1 MIEELLLLGSLL
13 IGGTSMVS
21 YTSGIQHQA
30 VTWEYADEIEDGA
43 VYFIRSALLDSQVL
57 DVPNSNYSK
66 GQDLIL
72 YHSLGWGNQRFVINK
87 EGTHGSNTT
96 YKIYPVEA
104 YEYNLSIEGENS
116 DDGKALELKSSS
128 SFGSNLDSYKFTF
141 TPGTSRN
148 SFRISTGSSGFTKYL
163 TLNNYSVADNTK
175 IVQKNYDSTYAKCF
189 DWYLQKTDSLGV
201 NTKNETYLN
210 GTNEIHFNV
219 RVPVS
224 GEYIFETS
232 QYDETLDTVLKLYKD
247 DGTFLK
253 RDDDGGDGRFS
264 KLTYYLNS
272 VQNYWI
278 KLSGYNSSQVGS
290 VYLSLKSLNTVYI
303 NTYHANGD
311 IDTRSDG
318 ISPQEDLINAG
329 YYARHII
336 NAAKSDMLS
345 TDENGFSR
353 LNNKYYMLSS
363 HGSSSGAA
371 LLSSGQY
378 LYGSSLP
385 NMSNSILSVW
395 AICYGGKEG
404 NIAQYAVKYRNAQN
418 ALGFPGLTYV
428 NTSKTFTDKLW
439 KEISV
444 GKSANDAV
452 NSALS
457 HTKSAHW
464 FTHMYGWGDDTIVSP
479 KLYSKTTTSSLLINN
494 GGNKILPYISSSAL
508 LSLTNSESLASFQKN
523 NTTRTF
529 NFDDATIVMG
539 LKNGMPTNKYY
550 VIDKANNIQMHDT
563 SINFNYKPK
572 NSVLYPKFELKSNQK
587 ITLQND
593 FCLVIDGFEHTIRRI
608 QYVTTNGEF
617 ETLDEVY
624 IDIETN
630 EQFTEAQ
637 ILDAFVK

>member
-13 IGGTSMVS
+13 IGGTSSVS
-21 YTSGIQHQA
+21 YSSGIQPQA
-30 VTWEYADEIEDGA
+30 VTWEYVNEIEDGA

-57 DVPNSNYSK
+57 DVPSSNYSN
-66 GQDLIL
+66 GQDIIL

-96 YKIYPVEA
+96 YTIYPVES

-128 SFGSNLDSYKFTF
+128 SFGSNVNSYKFTF
-141 TPGTSRN
+141 APGTTEN

-163 TLNNYSVADNTK
+163 TLNDYSVADNTK
-175 IVQKNYDSTYAKCF
+175 IVQKAYDATYAKCF

-210 GTNEIHFNV
+210 GTNEIPFNV

-224 GEYIFETS
+224 GEYVFETS
-232 QYDETLDTVLKLYKD
+232 QYGNALDTVLKLYKD

-253 RDDDGGDGRFS
+253 QDDDGGDGRFS

-272 VQNYWI
+272 DQDYWLR
-278 KLSGYNSSQVGS
+278 LSGYNSSQVGS
-290 VYLSLKSLNTVYI
+290 VYLTLKSLNTVYI
-303 NTYHANGD
+303 NTYHTDGD

-318 ISPQEDLINAG
+318 LSPKEDLMNAG
-329 YYARHII
+329 YYVRHVI
-336 NAAKSDMLS
+336 NATRNDMLG
-345 TDENGFSR
+345 TDENGCSR

-371 LLSSGQY
+371 LLSKGQY
-378 LYGSSLP
+378 LLGYDLP
-385 NMSNSILSVW
+385 NMSNSVLSVW

-404 NIAQYAVKYRNAQN
+404 NIAQYAVKYKNAQN

-439 KEISV
+439 EEISA
-444 GKSANDAV
+444 GKSVNEAV

-464 FTHMYGWGDDTIVSP
+464 FTHMFGWGDDTIVSP
-479 KLYSKTTTSSLLINN
+479 KLYSKISTSTLLLNDV
-494 GGNKILPYISSSAL
+494 GNKILPCFPSLSAL
-508 LSLTNSESLASFQKN
+508 SITNFESLDSFQKN
-523 NTTRTF
+523 NATKTF
-529 NFDDATIVMG
+529 KFDDATIVIEV
-539 LKNGMPTNKYY
+539 KNGMPTNKYY
-550 VIDKANNIQMHDT
+550 VIDKANNILMHDI
-563 SINFNYKPK
+563 SNNFNYKPK
-572 NSVLYPKFELKSNQK
+572 SSVLYPKFELKSNQR

-593 FCLVIDGFEHTIRRI
+593 FCLFMDGFEHTIRRI
-608 QYVTTNGEF
+608 QYVTTNSEF
-617 ETLDEVY
+617 EILDEVY